1 MDDLIVWLCVAGWVL
16 TFIWGL
22 DRHLNLRDVEISL
35 KDYLGDLLVS
45 RDSAVNKT
53 CECCTHSRILELK
66 AIIRKHF
73 KL

>member
-16 TFIWGL
+16 TFLWAL
-22 DRHLNLRDVEISL
+22 DSRLNLRDVEISL

-53 CECCTHSRILELK
+53 CACCAQSRVLELK
-66 AIIRKHF
+66 TLIRKHF